1 MRGNVFNA
9 TVFCVVL
16 LSHHIAMA
24 SGDDESCA
32 PKSGGSDANWG
43 AVLAEARRLLEP
55 HGASVALIEPFGAEI
70 AGLKLAELVPTPMTL
85 LLLSSSVVTWA
96 CGVPGWNKRSEAWQC
111 TCHGLGTSH
120 GARGSAGI
128 PRPGLVVT
136 IRANRGQRLIRCGQA
151 ALNARTSSEG
161 IVGPGA
167 EWHCDGSFLEDVF
180 SHAGYHIV
188 QLPNVPAGELELP
201 PSAVCGARSSGASVG
216 CSQGRRSRTSG
227 TRMRC

>member
-1 MRGNVFNA
+1 MAHVGVLVFRGQG
-9 TVFCVVL
+9 L
-16 LSHHIAMA
+16 LSPSEQIAA
-24 SGDDESCA
+24 S
-32 PKSGGSDANWG
+32 
-43 AVLAEARRLLEP
+43 
-55 HGASVALIEPFGAEI
+55 ALFGAGKLHSTHGEHAK
-70 AGLKLAELVPTPMTL
+70 AGSEHIFR
-85 LLLSSSVVTWA
+85 LSS
-96 CGVPGWNKRSEAWQC
+96 
-111 TCHGLGTSH
+111 
-120 GARGSAGI
+120 
-128 PRPGLVVT
+128 
-136 IRANRGQRLIRCGQA
+136 
-151 ALNARTSSEG
+151 TSSEG